1 MKNFNFKKKFG
12 QNFLTDK
19 NLLSSICADA
29 EIGFDDQVLEI
40 GAGMGALTVPLCE
53 RASKVV
59 SYEIDNEL
67 QPHLLGLGFKNLTL
81 HFEDALEKPLNDI
94 EKDFDGEY
102 KLVANLPYYITS
114 PLIFK
119 FLESNK
125 LKSLT
130 IMVQKEVGDRIV
142 AKQGSK
148 DYGVLSLNCAY
159 FGQAKIMRKV
169 PRQMFTPAPD
179 VDSCIVRLDI
189 EPNKYDLDKQTYF
202 KLIKTAFKSRRKTLL
217 NNLSEGL
224 NVSKSALS
232 GLDFD
237 LSKRAEQLSIDD
249 FVKLGHL
256 LNKIIGEKRH
266 DKR

>member
-19 NLLSSICADA
+19 NLLASICADA
-29 EIGFDDQVLEI
+29 EIDFSDQVLEI
-40 GAGMGALTVPLCE
+40 GAGMGALTGPLCE

-67 QPHLLGLGFKNLTL
+67 KPHLLSLGYKNLTL
-81 HFEDALEKPLNDI
+81 HFEDALEKGLEEI
-94 EKDFDGEY
+94 EKEFAGKY

-119 FLESNK
+119 FLDSER

-142 AKQGSK
+142 ATKGSK
-148 DYGVLSLNCAY
+148 DYGVMSLSCAF
-159 FGQAKIMRKV
+159 FGNAKIMRKV

-179 VDSCIVRLDI
+179 VDSCIVKLDI
-189 EPNKYDLDKQTYF
+189 EKNKYDLDKKTYF

-224 NVSKSALS
+224 NLPKSVLS
-232 GLDFD
+232 GLDIDF
-237 LSKRAEQLSIDD
+237 SRRAEQLSINE
-249 FVKLGHL
+249 FVDLGKML
-256 LNKIIGEKRH
+256 QQQNLI
-266 DKR
+266 

>member
-19 NLLSSICADA
+19 NLLVSICADA
-29 EIGFDDQVLEI
+29 EIDFSDQVLEI

-53 RASKVV
+53 RSKKVV
-59 SYEIDNEL
+59 SYEIDLEL
-67 QPHLLGLGFKNLTL
+67 QESLKSLGYDNLTL
-81 HFEDALEKPLNDI
+81 HFEDALEKPLCEI
-94 EKDFDGEY
+94 ESEFDGEY

-119 FLESNK
+119 FLGSKK

-142 AKQGSK
+142 ATKGSK
-148 DYGVLSLNCAY
+148 DYGVMSLSCAF
-159 FGQAKIMRKV
+159 FGNAKIMRKV

-189 EPNKYDLDKQTYF
+189 EKNKYDLDRDTYF

-224 NVSKSALS
+224 SVSKNSLL
-232 GLDFD
+232 GLNID
-237 LSKRAEQLSIDD
+237 LSRRAEQLLIDE
-249 FVKLGHL
+249 FILLGKQL
-256 LNKIIGEKRH
+256 R
-266 DKR
+266 DKGLI